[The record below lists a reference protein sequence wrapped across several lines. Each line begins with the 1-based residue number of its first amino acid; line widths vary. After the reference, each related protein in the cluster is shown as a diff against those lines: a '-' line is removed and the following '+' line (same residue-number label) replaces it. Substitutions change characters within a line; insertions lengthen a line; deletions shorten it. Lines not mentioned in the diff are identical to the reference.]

1 MLDAGECII
10 GDGGYT
16 YALER
21 RGYMTP
27 GEWTPECVVEYPE
40 AGRKYLNLSAQCT
53 FPQISNL
60 QDNRLSCF

>member
-1 MLDAGECII
+1 LDAGESII

-27 GEWTPECVVEYPE
+27 GEWTPEVVVEYPD
-40 AGRKYLNLSAQCT
+40 AGMTETLHFPYDINYRKSK
-53 FPQISNL
+53 
-60 QDNRLSCF
+60 